1 MLFRSNLAA
10 SGFFSNIIR
19 EPLAGKTA
27 VLPVSE
33 DVRHWHASPRSAV
46 GFLIHAATLDT
57 AKLGPRRNLTMPGV
71 SVTVGEQIDALRKV
85 AGEAVV
91 SRIQRRPDE
100 TIARIVAGWPR
111 NFVAKRAL
119 DLGFTVEASFED
131 IIKNQIEEE
140 LGGRI
145 G

>member
-1 MLFRSNLAA
+1 
-10 SGFFSNIIR
+10 
-19 EPLAGKTA
+19 
-27 VLPVSE
+27 
-33 DVRHWHASPRSAV
+33 
-46 GFLIHAATLDT
+46 
-57 AKLGPRRNLTMPGV
+57 MPGV
-71 SVTVGEQIDALRKV
+71 SVTVGEQIEALRKV

-119 DLGFTVEASFED
+119 ELGFTVEASFED
-131 IIKNQIEEE
+131 IINNHIEEE

-145 G
+145 A